1 MCESSK
7 HTEPGDVDVD
17 IDIDPVYT
25 EEPAYP
31 ENECEYYTAFYL

>member
-7 HTEPGDVDVD
+7 HAEPGDVDADV
-17 IDIDPVYT
+17 DIDPVYT

-31 ENECEYYTAFYL
+31 ENECEYYTVFYL